1 MQRNNAA
8 VVMKEE
14 DGTDEEV
21 TEGDQKEGEGG
32 NEVEEKEDPWVGFP
46 NAVGVALVLSGGVPT
61 VVGKH
66 ERPAGGG
73 GGKASKG
80 GEKERKGGLA
90 ACVEE
95 PNAVSWNTEGPNP

>member
-32 NEVEEKEDPWVGFP
+32 KEVEEKENPWDGFP

-66 ERPAGGG
+66 ERPAGG